1 MFALGVIV
9 TVGTSAILVALLIIY
24 KTIIMTNAEAVAKLD
39 AQAAQLAKVSTE
51 VQALIAAVQNAGN
64 VSAEVEAAI
73 GKVGD
78 ALQGVDDLNPDA

>member
-1 MFALGVIV
+1 MFAFGVIV
-9 TVGTSAILVALLIIY
+9 TAGNLAILITLLIIY
-24 KTIIMTNAEAVAKLD
+24 KTIIMTNAEAVAKLE